1 MADKRYYLAF
11 DLGATSG
18 RSILGCLEGGRLAT
32 EELTRFP
39 NAMIRVGGHLYWNIY
54 SLFEHI
60 KDGLRAAARLGV
72 VPESVGIDTWG
83 VDFACISDDGGIIG
97 LPVAYRDMALDGAST
112 RFFAGVMPAG
122 ELYRRTGIQHM
133 DFNSVFRFY
142 GLKDSFAMKHA
153 SRLLFMPDALSYML
167 TGNAV
172 MEYTIAST
180 GSIID
185 PHRRAV
191 DRELVERAGVNPD
204 LLGRPVEA
212 GTVIGCL
219 AEDVAREAGLPRL
232 PVVAVAGH
240 DTASAVAA
248 VPAENDR
255 FAYLSSGTW
264 SLMGIESPRP
274 LINDVTAHY
283 NITNEGG
290 VDGTVRV
297 LRNITGMWVLE
308 QCLRAWK
315 DQGCDYSY
323 EDVVRMASEA
333 RPFGCFVDTDDRE
346 LVCPDNMPAA
356 IDGYC
361 ARTGQR
367 PPSGHGEY
375 IRAVFESLALKYRY
389 YFDIFRR
396 ISPHPLDVLHVI
408 GGGSRNALL
417 NRFTANAIGVPVI
430 AGPAEASA
438 LGNILMQARAT
449 GAVDSL
455 GALRSVV
462 ARSTEPVRY
471 EPENEDEWGREFE
484 RYKNITNLK

>member
-18 RSILGCLEGGRLAT
+18 RSILGCLDCGRLVT
-32 EELTRFP
+32 EELTRFT
-39 NAMIRVGGHLYWNIY
+39 NSMIRVGGHLYWNIY

-60 KDGLRAAARLGV
+60 KEGLKAVARRGV

-83 VDFACISDDGGIIG
+83 VDFACISEDGCIIG
-97 LPVAYRDMALDGAST
+97 LPVAYRDMALDGAAS
-112 RFFAGVMPAG
+112 RFFAGVMPADA
-122 ELYRRTGIQHM
+122 LYGRTGIQHM

-185 PHRRAV
+185 PRSRSV
-191 DRELVERAGVNPD
+191 DRDLVSRAGISPD
-204 LLGRPVEA
+204 LLGHPVEA
-212 GTVIGCL
+212 GTVIGLLTDDL
-219 AEDVAREAGLPRL
+219 AKETGLPRL

-248 VPAENDR
+248 VPAADGN

-264 SLMGIESPRP
+264 SLMGIESPVP
-274 LINDVTAHY
+274 VIDDVTCRY

-308 QCLRAWK
+308 QCLKVWK
-315 DQGCDYSY
+315 EEGCDYSY
-323 EDVVRMASEA
+323 ADVVRLASEA
-333 RPFGCFVDTDDRE
+333 EPFGCFIDTDDRE
-346 LVCPDNMPAA
+346 LVCPDNMPEA
-356 IDGYC
+356 IAGYC
-361 ARTGQR
+361 ARTGQ
-367 PPSGHGEY
+367 PAPSTHGEC
-375 IRAVFESLALKYRY
+375 IRAVFESLAMKYRY

-396 ISPHPLDVLHVI
+396 ISPHPIDVLHVI

-417 NRFTANAIGVPVI
+417 NQFTANAIGVPVV

-438 LGNILMQARAT
+438 FGNILMQARAT
-449 GAVDSL
+449 GAVASL
-455 GALRSVV
+455 GELRAVV
-462 ARSTEPVRY
+462 ARSTAPVSFA
-471 EPENEDEWGREFE
+471 PEHGDEWSREFE
-484 RYKNITNLK
+484 RYKIMTNLK